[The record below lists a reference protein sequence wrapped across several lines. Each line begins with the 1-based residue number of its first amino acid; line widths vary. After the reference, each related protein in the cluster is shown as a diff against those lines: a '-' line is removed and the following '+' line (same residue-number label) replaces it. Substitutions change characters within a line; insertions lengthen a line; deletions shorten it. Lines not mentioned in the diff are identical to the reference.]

1 MHEKILHVHGDVYRE
16 KFSRIAEVLH
26 GAILSVLCK
35 FVLQFLPNAFQP
47 FLIKY
52 KSVFNSIIC

>member
-16 KFSRIAEVLH
+16 KFSRIA
-26 GAILSVLCK
+26 VLCK